1 LLAPRLHRLTGHIL
15 LACHRLTTHR
25 LLTRHGLTGHATTL
39 LHHLHLPPDV
49 RLPFLFGK
57 FSQRHTVLPQLL
69 PLLGLEFSL
78 GTFAYS
84 LYG

>member
-1 LLAPRLHRLTGHIL
+1 LLAPRLHRLTSHIL

-25 LLTRHGLTGHATTL
+25 SRFRLGLTGHAPTL
-39 LHHLHLPPDV
+39 LHHIHLPPDV
-49 RLPFLFGK
+49 CLPFLFGK
-57 FSQRHTVLPQLL
+57 FSQRHAVLAQPL
-69 PLLGLEFSL
+69 PLFRLKLRL